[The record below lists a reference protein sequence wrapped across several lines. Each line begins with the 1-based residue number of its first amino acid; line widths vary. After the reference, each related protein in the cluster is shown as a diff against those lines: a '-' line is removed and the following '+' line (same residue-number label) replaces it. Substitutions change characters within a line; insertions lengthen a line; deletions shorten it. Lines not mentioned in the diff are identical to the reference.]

1 MEQMQAVLEKI
12 LANPF
17 TRIPFFLS
25 IAGGAFVSIAAGF
38 YLTFQAVIL
47 IGARM

>member
-1 MEQMQAVLEKI
+1 MEQMQAALQKV

-25 IAGGAFVSIAAGF
+25 IVAGAFVSIAAGF
-38 YLTFQAVIL
+38 YLTFQAVVL